1 MEKSGENHKFWAFS
15 WAGFFCYGQCWYFGH
30 NLIISAP
37 NWVIPVRKEPLALY
51 LRMSNMEIGIQE
63 VFCVGCVVCV
73 TLIMS
78 VKC

>member
-1 MEKSGENHKFWAFS
+1 MEKVGLCCVGHISS
-15 WAGFFCYGQCWYFGH
+15 FGA
-30 NLIISAP
+30 S
-37 NWVIPVRKEPLALY
+37 NWVIPIGKEPLSLY
-51 LRMSNMEIGIQE
+51 LQMSNMEIGIQE